1 MLFAVLEFTDF
12 AIIAGI
18 IALFSGGVAV
28 AAASRFL
35 PVDRSRLFRIEQ
47 KLDLIMS
54 NLGLQY
60 TPPTEETWQAL
71 ANNPAQKIAAIKTYR
86 QQHGVGLKDAK
97 DAVERY
103 IAGGGW
109 CPFRELPS

>member
-18 IALFSGGVAV
+18 VALLSGGAAV

-35 PVDRSRLFRIEQ
+35 PADRSRLFRVEQ
-47 KLDLIMS
+47 KVDLIMTE
-54 NLGLQY
+54 LGLKY
-60 TPPTEETWQAL
+60 TPPAEENWQAL
-71 ANNPAQKIAAIKTYR
+71 ANDPARKIAAIKAYR
-86 QQHGVGLKDAK
+86 EQHGVGLKDAK

-103 IAGGGW
+103 IAGGG
-109 CPFRELPS
+109 